1 MIAKTVSGHRAANR
15 VVDILE
21 LVSAS
26 RDGLALHEVSA
37 QLEAPKSSLL
47 PLLRALTAR
56 GYLAQGRDGD
66 YRLGLR
72 IFELGTSASARRDL
86 AEVARPEL
94 VELMRRTGETVF
106 LGTLAGD
113 GLSVV
118 YIDKVESEQI
128 IRYAA
133 GVGDRRPLHAT
144 SSGKAILAF
153 LPREQREKVLKALP
167 LARHTERTV
176 TSLPTL
182 EASLEEIQRTG
193 VCISLDEMVR
203 GAAGVAAP
211 IFDHRGAG
219 HRGLRGRRPD
229 RPRAPAGA
237 SAGRRGQADGAL
249 HLRAARLPGHRR
261 QEIDR
266 EDIMRVGISLNMLT
280 KEGRS
285 DASVFAEHLALGDLA
300 EPLGFDSVFA
310 LEHHFTGYAMSPSPT
325 QLLSYIAGRTKR
337 IILGTAVIV
346 LPWHDPVRV
355 AEQIALL
362 DILSHGRCVFGFGR
376 GAATVEYAGFRVPME
391 EARPRFVEAA
401 KIVVKALTQDVF
413 DWDGEF
419 FKIPPTS
426 IRPRPISHPERR
438 FYASSVSPESAEI
451 MAKLGF
457 GLLVIMQNEWPKAAE
472 DIRRYRDITESVG
485 HTPRPP
491 IISTNISVAESRE
504 EANERAAQYL
514 ARKWDSID
522 AHYHF
527 SDGHLA
533 TVKGY
538 EFYGG
543 MAKTYSKMKDESF
556 RKKATDFYVKIQV
569 VGTPDD
575 CIQQIAEL
583 HKLTGMDHLVGE
595 FGYGGMPHED
605 AQLNMRMF
613 AERVMPVLQ
622 RDLGFAAPSNGATAT
637 PVAMPGTTSIFAPA

>member
-1 MIAKTVSGHRAANR
+1 MK
-15 VVDILE
+15 
-21 LVSAS
+21 
-26 RDGLALHEVSA
+26 
-37 QLEAPKSSLL
+37 
-47 PLLRALTAR
+47 
-56 GYLAQGRDGD
+56 
-66 YRLGLR
+66 
-72 IFELGTSASARRDL
+72 
-86 AEVARPEL
+86 
-94 VELMRRTGETVF
+94 
-106 LGTLAGD
+106 
-113 GLSVV
+113 
-118 YIDKVESEQI
+118 
-128 IRYAA
+128 
-133 GVGDRRPLHAT
+133 
-144 SSGKAILAF
+144 
-153 LPREQREKVLKALP
+153 
-167 LARHTERTV
+167 
-176 TSLPTL
+176 
-182 EASLEEIQRTG
+182 
-193 VCISLDEMVR
+193 
-203 GAAGVAAP
+203 
-211 IFDHRGAG
+211 
-219 HRGLRGRRPD
+219 
-229 RPRAPAGA
+229 
-237 SAGRRGQADGAL
+237 
-249 HLRAARLPGHRR
+249 
-261 QEIDR
+261 
-266 EDIMRVGISLNMLT
+266 VGISLNMLT

-285 DASVFAEHLALGDLA
+285 DASVVAEHLALGDLA

-337 IILGTAVIV
+337 ISLGTAVIV

-401 KIVVKALTQDVF
+401 QIVIKALTHDVF
-413 DWDGEF
+413 EWDGEF
-419 FKIPPTS
+419 YKIPPMS

-472 DIRRYRDITESVG
+472 DIRRYRDITASVG

-491 IISTNISVAESRE
+491 IISTNISVAETRE
-504 EANERAAQYL
+504 EANERAAKYL

-556 RKKATDFYVKIQV
+556 RKKATEFYVKIQV

-583 HKLTGMDHLVGE
+583 QKLTGLDHLVGEFGYGGMAKTYSKMKDEAYRQKATEFYVKIQVVGTPDDCIQQIGELQRLTGLGHLVGE

-605 AQLNMRMF
+605 AQLNTRLF

-622 RDLGFAAPSNGATAT
+622 RDRAFDSSGGPETAPTIVQAKGA
-637 PVAMPGTTSIFAPA
+637 PPPSDSPGNARSAPGDPGRSSIFAPA